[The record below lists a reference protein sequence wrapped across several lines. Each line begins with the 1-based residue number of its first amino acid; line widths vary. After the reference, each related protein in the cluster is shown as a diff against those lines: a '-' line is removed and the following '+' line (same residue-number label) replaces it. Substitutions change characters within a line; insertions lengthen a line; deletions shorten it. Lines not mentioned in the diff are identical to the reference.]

1 MEKDIFDNSQGFYWL
16 KDSINS
22 IELPVNHK
30 TAYSQLNQFIKKIDL
45 NNFWCET
52 KILINYLLKYEMPKY
67 QIDYIIDHYLIS
79 FQGKSTLKLE
89 LDFLNVLKEI
99 DHKADVKDFLIEK
112 YMQLD
117 IHKRSDFRNKLQTV
131 LQKKSDQL
139 ITRPIVNKIIQFYI

>member
-1 MEKDIFDNSQGFYWL
+1 M
-16 KDSINS
+16 
-22 IELPVNHK
+22 P
-30 TAYSQLNQFIKKIDL
+30 
-45 NNFWCET
+45 
-52 KILINYLLKYEMPKY
+52 LLKYEMPKY

-89 LDFLNVLKEI
+89 LDFLSILKEI
-99 DHKADVKDFLIEK
+99 DDKDDVKDFLIEK

-117 IHKRSDFRNKLQTV
+117 VHKRSDFRNKLQTV